1 MEFHVGQKIDRY
13 IVEGRIGEGGM
24 AEVYKCKHESLNTLH
39 AVKVVKVSKEE
50 IKQRMI
56 REGQLQAT
64 LSHNNIVRVTDILP
78 IQGHPCL
85 VMDFIEGQA
94 LDDFLYDHRLG
105 LGQAEEIFLQIVDA
119 MAYAHDR
126 NIIHRDLKPA
136 NILME
141 LHNGVWTPKVAD
153 FGLAKALGSEDSGMT
168 RTGVGI
174 GTPAYMAPE
183 QVRNAKGVDHRADIF
198 SLGTILYEMVT
209 AQLPFMGNDTLE
221 LLNAV
226 ATRPHKNP
234 LELNP
239 NLPPRIV
246 SAINAALVK
255 DPEKRIQTC
264 TDLISVFK
272 GETEF
277 RLKAQRYP
285 TLAFDGSDPTTSS
298 YNTVENINVPPPD
311 SPSLNTIQYD
321 SQDLSNAQ
329 FASQDPVTGGQ
340 NQGQSGAQT
349 IPPDQTVPHQST
361 GPLSHQSMPPHGGHL
376 SQPQFSNPNLHP
388 SHPSMPVVQQQR
400 SAWLPALVVGAAVI
414 GIGAYFFSS
423 IEEKS
428 NAVSKTI
435 TVQAQNDS
443 EPEAVVE
450 APHSHL
456 PSSIEANFSNKN
468 SHPQYALDQSSENS
482 WTSNY
487 SKNPVLELQL
497 DTNSQFIKIDFEFGT
512 ENAKAPDSIQVGI
525 IDAQNSTLFSKRYSY
540 TISEPILV
548 DLSENLAFKSIRIG
562 FLSSDSAASIDI
574 KELSVFTDTLQP
586 QNAVDLNRQSL
597 DDALER
603 LQNPPKVSRP
613 KPPPVVVK
621 EVEPEPEPE
630 PEPEVAPTPPPPPP
644 PTTATVR
651 MTGAD
656 SVTLLQGN
664 TTLSPGKVPAGT
676 YAIRAVFNGTTVN
689 VDTKTFEAGQS
700 YLIKCFSGLN
710 ACRVE

>member
-1 MEFHVGQKIDRY
+1 MEFHIGQKIDRY

-94 LDDFLYDHRLG
+94 LDDFLYENRIG

-141 LHNGVWTPKVAD
+141 LHNGTWTPKVAD
-153 FGLAKALGSEDSGMT
+153 FGLAKALGTEDSGMT

-255 DPEKRIQTC
+255 DPEKRIQNC
-264 TDLISVFK
+264 ADLISVFK
-272 GETEF
+272 GEADF
-277 RLKAQRYP
+277 SLKTKRFP
-285 TLAFDGSDPTTSS
+285 TLAFDGSDPTNSG
-298 YNTVENINVPPPD
+298 YDTVDNIDVPPPD
-311 SPSLNTIQYD
+311 SPSLNTIQFD
-321 SQDLSNAQ
+321 TQELTEAQ
-329 FASQDPVTGGQ
+329 LVHSKGRASDGSTESHPGTQSIPTDISAQHPLRGDP
-340 NQGQSGAQT
+340 SL
-349 IPPDQTVPHQST
+349 H
-361 GPLSHQSMPPHGGHL
+361 SHPSY
-376 SQPQFSNPNLHP
+376 P
-388 SHPSMPVVQQQR
+388 SHPSLPVVQKQK
-400 SAWLPALVVGAAVI
+400 SIWIPIVIVGLMTAAI
-414 GIGAYFFSS
+414 AAYFGFTGEVTKVSPPV
-423 IEEKS
+423 S
-428 NAVSKTI
+428 NTTSTEATTIPEPKAVPKAAYPHLPNAIVASHSKSKTY
-435 TVQAQNDS
+435 
-443 EPEAVVE
+443 
-450 APHSHL
+450 
-456 PSSIEANFSNKN
+456 
-468 SHPQYALDQSSENS
+468 PQYILDQNPETVWSSS
-482 WTSNY
+482 Y
-487 SKNPVLELQL
+487 SKDPELKLQMN
-497 DTNSQFIKIDFEFGT
+497 TNSQFIKLDFDLNTDGAE
-512 ENAKAPDSIQVGI
+512 APNSITVGI
-525 IDAQNSTLFSKRYSY
+525 IDTNDRTLFSKVCSYSN
-540 TISEPILV
+540 SEPILV
-548 DLSENLAFKSIRIG
+548 DMSENFAFKSLSIK
-562 FLSSDSAASIDI
+562 FLTSNPSATISIN
-574 KELSVFTDTLQP
+574 ELSVFTDSTQP
-586 QNAVDLNRQSL
+586 KNAVDLNRKSL

-603 LQNPPKVSRP
+603 LQNPPKVTRP
-613 KPPPVVVK
+613 KAPPAIVTK
-621 EVEPEPEPE
+621 TEPEPEPDPE
-630 PEPEVAPTPPPPPP
+630 PEPETEAAARPPP

-651 MTGAD
+651 MEGAD
-656 SVTLLQGN
+656 SISLLQGN
-664 TTLSPGKVPAGT
+664 TVLPIGNVPAGT
-676 YAIRAVFNGTTVN
+676 YTVRAVFNGTPVN
-689 VDTKTFEAGQS
+689 VDTKTFEAGKS
-700 YLIKCFSGLN
+700 YLIKCYPGMN
-710 ACRVE
+710 NCRIQ